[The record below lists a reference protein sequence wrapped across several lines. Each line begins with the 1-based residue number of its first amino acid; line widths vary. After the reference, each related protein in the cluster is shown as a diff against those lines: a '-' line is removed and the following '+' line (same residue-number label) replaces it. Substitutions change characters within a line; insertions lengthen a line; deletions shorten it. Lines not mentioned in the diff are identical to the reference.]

1 MRRERCLAAS
11 ETFVNYGI
19 WCCVQ
24 CNKSKREFF
33 FCLLLTLIGK
43 SQFVGKMSGCGHKHP
58 AKAFSSSIRRRRH
71 SDKHVLELNRGQP
84 DLIPHLDMS
93 MPMPPITPPAAFLL
107 PSLNRSTVK
116 APSSRASSS
125 KGKGESQRFTLDGMA
140 STDLVE
146 VTFVASI
153 VACVENQNNKDT
165 SSCSWSSKIF
175 YSIDV
180 GIHDNYNT
188 KTKGEYILRNAVY
201 CPQALVIIGWD
212 SIRCQVQWF
221 TRIPRQK
228 NKTEYLSLWNLMHL
242 YFSTIRSKCESNGPS
257 LNVLFLLLIAGL
269 VNIVQMNC
277 CVRRAMWSR
286 HSKHAFW

>member
-188 KTKGEYILRNAVY
+188 KNKRRIYFTECCLFPPSTRHHWMRFYSLPSPMIYSHSAPKQQNWIFVALKFNASVFFHY
-201 CPQALVIIGWD
+201 
-212 SIRCQVQWF
+212 SF
-221 TRIPRQK
+221 
-228 NKTEYLSLWNLMHL
+228 
-242 YFSTIRSKCESNGPS
+242 
-257 LNVLFLLLIAGL
+257 
-269 VNIVQMNC
+269 
-277 CVRRAMWSR
+277 
-286 HSKHAFW
+286 